1 MGAYQAKDS
10 LINICAC
17 TGSGDYEE
25 VKKILDR
32 NPSLINQVTRIQ
44 QQAAL

>member
-1 MGAYQAKDS
+1 MGANQAKES
-10 LINICAC
+10 LINICAWS
-17 TGSGDYEE
+17 GSGDYEE

-44 QQAAL
+44 RQLAL